1 MTTLEIIQSIILGL
15 LIIGGGGFWLRK
27 YLKQYYYDTKRENEE
42 LVDRVAAL
50 KKECAEINYI
60 NDSRRDDMI
69 KVLPF
74 VDTVYLHKQPSVE
87 IKTAFS
93 SLVYEYEKEKGL
105 KYAEVEKKKVV
116 VPMRPPKSN

>member
-27 YLKQYYYDTKRENEE
+27 YIKDYYIRVKRENEQLKDDIAASKEYSKFLDKE
-42 LVDRVAAL
+42 LGLAYDN
-50 KKECAEINYI
+50 II
-60 NDSRRDDMI
+60 Q
-69 KVLPF
+69 VLPF
-74 VDTVYLHKQPSVE
+74 VDVTYLHKQPSVD
-87 IKTAFS
+87 IKTAFGE
-93 SLVYEYEKEKGL
+93 LVGKYEVAKRI